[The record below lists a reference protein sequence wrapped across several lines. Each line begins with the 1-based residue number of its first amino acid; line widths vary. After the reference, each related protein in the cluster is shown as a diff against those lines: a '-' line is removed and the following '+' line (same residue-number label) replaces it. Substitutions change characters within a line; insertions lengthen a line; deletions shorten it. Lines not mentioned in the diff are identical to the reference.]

1 MNAHEIVTDYYN
13 AFNRQDWQAM
23 LSMLT
28 DDVQHDSNQGDTH
41 VGKEHFTQFL
51 AHMDDCYDET
61 LTDLIVM
68 VDPTGLRVGSEF
80 VVNGTYKKTD
90 GNLPAANGQAYV
102 LPAGSFM
109 TLTDEGLISRVTTYY
124 NLPLWESMV
133 TGDN

>member
-1 MNAHEIVTDYYN
+1 MNAHDIVTNYYN

-23 LSMLT
+23 LTLLT
-28 DDVQHDSNQGDTH
+28 DDVRHDSNQGDTH
-41 VGKEHFTQFL
+41 VGKEHFAQFL

-61 LTDLIVM
+61 LTELIVM
-68 VDPTGLRVGSEF
+68 VDPSGTRVGSEF

-109 TLTDEGLISRVTTYY
+109 TLTDDGLISRVTTYY
-124 NLPLWESMV
+124 NLSLWESMV